1 MASLTVWVQCA
12 AVSPCLLHGHRKS
25 GWLLCIVPASSPE
38 RTPPCHRGERMT
50 RQTSHPWSPGWGE
63 FHVGSLSFR
72 REAGHRMWK
81 EALPTLSPLGLEQT
95 YPKSQGCS
103 ALCVLVP
110 TAPSVLHSL
119 FLNGFN
125 KQGSACFPG
134 YRRRE
139 QCGALVEPMQARYPQ
154 LPLPLPKAQRP

>member
-12 AVSPCLLHGHRKS
+12 TVPPACYMAIENLAGLSALSLPHLLRGLLPAIEVK
-25 GWLLCIVPASSPE
+25 GWLD
-38 RTPPCHRGERMT
+38 R
-50 RQTSHPWSPGWGE
+50 PWSE

-81 EALPTLSPLGLEQT
+81 EALPTLSPLDLEQT

-110 TAPSVLHSL
+110 TAPSVLHSP
-119 FLNGFN
+119 FINSFN
-125 KQGSACFPG
+125 KQGPACFPG
-134 YRRRE
+134 YRRRK
-139 QCGALVEPMQARYPQ
+139 QCGTLVELMQARYPQ
-154 LPLPLPKAQRP
+154 LPLPSPKAQRP